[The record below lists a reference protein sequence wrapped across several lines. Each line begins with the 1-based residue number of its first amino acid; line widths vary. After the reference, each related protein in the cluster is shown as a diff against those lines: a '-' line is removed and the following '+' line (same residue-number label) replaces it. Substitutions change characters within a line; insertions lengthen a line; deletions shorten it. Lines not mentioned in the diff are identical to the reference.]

1 MNFIPGKF
9 KAASTW
15 SRRLR
20 TWGLKLVWLVVVG
33 SVMGFC
39 YQRAIPR
46 IYRPETKAGF
56 WLGTVHGMLMPVAL
70 PNLLAG
76 QDVPI
81 FATNNSGRIYKLGYI
96 AGINL
101 CGLIFFGVPFRPQKE
116 KNLVPIGSSPQYI
129 QPRNTSITSTRP
141 PAQ

>member
-81 FATNNSGRIYKLGYI
+81 FAANNSGRIYKLGYI

-101 CGLIFFGVPFRPQKE
+101 CGLIFFGMTFRPQKE
-116 KNLVPIGSSPQYI
+116 KNPVPTGSS
-129 QPRNTSITSTRP
+129 
-141 PAQ
+141 AQ

>member
-116 KNLVPIGSSPQYI
+116 KKPVPTGSS
-129 QPRNTSITSTRP
+129 
-141 PAQ
+141 AQ